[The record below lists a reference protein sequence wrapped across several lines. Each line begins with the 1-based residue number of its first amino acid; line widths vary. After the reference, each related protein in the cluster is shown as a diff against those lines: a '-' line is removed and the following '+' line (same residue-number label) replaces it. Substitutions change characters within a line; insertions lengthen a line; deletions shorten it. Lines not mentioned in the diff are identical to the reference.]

1 MRRDWKLRCGALL
14 ALLLT
19 TAACGGGTGTTTIPD
34 GPVTVNVAVASA
46 AVERCN
52 TYRALASV
60 QQVGLDLD
68 LSLGCQ
74 AHARY
79 LALNDIDLRYV
90 QLDAHN
96 EDPQLPG
103 YTAYGEQAGQSS
115 VIYQSVTPVEAIDNW
130 MRTFYHRL
138 GLLNPNLYYV
148 GFGSAAEYQ
157 VMDVVRGRVQGPY
170 AVEGV
175 VLYPPPGMT
184 AVPLEYK
191 TEIPHPIPGDLS
203 LGTPITVEFF
213 GGTGTHIELQQAA
226 LFDTH
231 SGSQINCYL
240 QQPGQHFLPGWDF
253 AGVIALIPREPL
265 PARRTLRVLVSGY
278 VNGSDWTAEWTF
290 TTQ

>member
-1 MRRDWKLRCGALL
+1 MLRCGALL

-19 TAACGGGTGTTTIPD
+19 ASACGGGAGTTTIPD
-34 GPVTVNVAVASA
+34 GPLTVNLVAANA
-46 AVERCN
+46 AVERFN
-52 TYRALASV
+52 TYRTLASV

-74 AHARY
+74 AHAQY
-79 LALNDIDLRYV
+79 LALNEIDLRYV

-96 EDPQLPG
+96 EDPLLPG
-103 YTAYGEQAGQSS
+103 YTAYGEEAGQSS

-170 AVEGV
+170 AVEGS

-184 AVPLEYK
+184 GVPLEYK
-191 TEIPHPIPGDLS
+191 AEIPHPIPGDLS
-203 LGTPITVEFF
+203 LGTPITVEIF
-213 GGTGTHIELQQAA
+213 GGIGTHVALEQAA
-226 LFDTH
+226 LFDAQT
-231 SGSQINCYL
+231 GGEIDCYL
-240 QQPGQHFLPGWDF
+240 QHPGQPFLSGWDF
-253 AGVIALIPREPL
+253 AGVIALIPRDPL
-265 PARRTLRVLVSGY
+265 PAHRTLRVLVAGF
-278 VNGSDWTAEWTF
+278 VNGSAWSAEWTF
-290 TTQ
+290 ATQ